1 MIGKV
6 LIMFWSIQVY
16 FLVLFY
22 FLRLKFGLKW
32 RSVKNFSVL
41 FSVDVQVVSVY
52 VETNGWKTLKVESE
66 ADSS

>member
-41 FSVDVQVVSVY
+41 FSVDVQAVSVY
-52 VETNGWKTLKVESE
+52 VETNG
-66 ADSS
+66 